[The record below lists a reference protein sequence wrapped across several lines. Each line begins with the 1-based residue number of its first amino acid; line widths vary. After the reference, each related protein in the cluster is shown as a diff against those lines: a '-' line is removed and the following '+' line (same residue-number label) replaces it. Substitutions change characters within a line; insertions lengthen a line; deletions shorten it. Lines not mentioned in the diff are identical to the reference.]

1 MAAVMHDP
9 RNSRLTNT
17 VGPAIRIRRLRVNM
31 GWPRSKVGVA
41 FASPTYV
48 TEAGRRDQPRF
59 KYRDPTHAAQVR
71 GGVWPRCVVDG
82 DNARRGGDVE
92 TSRSRVAETSSVP
105 PDAWRGDCDRVEGR
119 CRIPGTSTRRVCPL
133 AGASLTE
140 WR

>member
-48 TEAGRRDQPRF
+48 TEAGRRDQPCF
-59 KYRDPTHAAQVR
+59 KYRNTTHAAQVR
-71 GGVWPRCVVDG
+71 GGVWPRCLVDG
-82 DNARRGGDVE
+82 EAVPRPLRLRGSREWGPRGG
-92 TSRSRVAETSSVP
+92 
-105 PDAWRGDCDRVEGR
+105 RGRGGCLKRQ
-119 CRIPGTSTRRVCPL
+119 
-133 AGASLTE
+133 
-140 WR
+140 

>member
-17 VGPAIRIRRLRVNM
+17 VGPAIRNTRLRVNM

-41 FASPTYV
+41 YASPTCM
-48 TEAGRRDQPRF
+48 TEADRRDRPCF

-82 DNARRGGDVE
+82 DGAVKWPAVRPVVLRGHEGPI
-92 TSRSRVAETSSVP
+92 RALGFA
-105 PDAWRGDCDRVEGR
+105 PDGR
-119 CRIPGTSTRRVCPL
+119 PVTADFNEVTMP
-133 AGASLTE
+133 
-140 WR
+140 